1 MRLGHLLIVVINW
14 DNEMCE
20 CEIGSKNVVESK
32 TDTDPS
38 IDNYKLALKN
48 LGDAIKSAHK
58 TEEGK
63 KLSAEYWIGIV
74 SLLKKAKLGVSMM
87 ELGIDDEEEIKNTH
101 DATVKKV
108 KPTPAGEK
116 GEGGPRDG
124 ESPEAPTEEPKKEDS
139 DGDEEEEKPK
149 SVNEKSTSKSQQRLF
164 GMVHAYNKGELKKSD
179 VDSALYDKVKKIAT
193 GMTKTDAEDM
203 AKTNHDDLPE
213 KVPTDEFYDTMNH
226 LSILLSEQSF
236 DNIESDGSQFNINT
250 DNRKFTIKFDDK
262 FYMVSETYNFEL
274 GTKYDLQEVVD
285 TFVKLTKQTELNL
298 KREYE
303 TSL

>member
-1 MRLGHLLIVVINW
+1 MNNCSCQEHDLNSL
-14 DNEMCE
+14 E
-20 CEIGSKNVVESK
+20 ES
-32 TDTDPS
+32 TDPS
-38 IDNYKLALKN
+38 IGEYKLALKK
-48 LGDAIKSAHK
+48 LGIAIKSAHK

-63 KLSAEYWIGIV
+63 KLSGEYWSDIV
-74 SLLKKAKLGVSMM
+74 KLLKKAKLGVSMM
-87 ELGIDDEEEIKNTH
+87 ELGIDDEEEVKSTH
-101 DATVKKV
+101 DATIKKV

-124 ESPEAPTEEPKKEDS
+124 DKSEEPTEEPKSDDSVEDEKEDE
-139 DGDEEEEKPK
+139 DEKPK

-179 VDSALYDKVKKIAT
+179 VDSALYDKVKKIAN

-236 DNIESDGSQFNINT
+236 DNIESDGSEFSIDT
-250 DNRKFTIKFDDK
+250 ENRKFTIKFDDK
-262 FYMVSETYNFEL
+262 FYMVSEKYNFEL
-274 GTKYDLQEVVD
+274 GTESDLQEVVN
-285 TFVKLTKQTELNL
+285 TFVKLTKHSDFEL
-298 KREYE
+298 KTDYE
-303 TSL
+303 NSLS

>member
-1 MRLGHLLIVVINW
+1 
-14 DNEMCE
+14 MCE
-20 CEIGSKNVVESK
+20 CDHRSNTVVESESNS
-32 TDTDPS
+32 DPS

-48 LGDAIKSAHK
+48 LGGAIKSAHK

-63 KLSAEYWIGIV
+63 KLSAEYWLDIV

-101 DATVKKV
+101 DATIKKV

-116 GEGGPRDG
+116 GEGGPRDDA
-124 ESPEAPTEEPKKEDS
+124 SSEAPTEPPKKEDS
-139 DGDEEEEKPK
+139 DDEDEDDENLKV
-149 SVNEKSTSKSQQRLF
+149 VNEKSSSKSQQRLF
-164 GMVHAYNKGELKKSD
+164 GMVHAYNKGDLKKSD
-179 VDSALYDKVKKIAT
+179 VNSNLYDKVKKIAN
-193 GMTKTDAEDM
+193 GMTQDDAEDM
-203 AKTNHDDLPE
+203 AKTDHDDLPE

-236 DNIESDGSQFNINT
+236 DDIESDGSQFNINT

-262 FYMVSETYNFEL
+262 FYMVSEKYNFEL
-274 GTKYDLQEVVD
+274 GTRYDLQEVVD

>member
-1 MRLGHLLIVVINW
+1 MCKCGH
-14 DNEMCE
+14 
-20 CEIGSKNVVESK
+20 GSNRVVESESN
-32 TDTDPS
+32 TDPS

-48 LGDAIKSAHK
+48 LGGAIKSAHK

-63 KLSAEYWIGIV
+63 KLSAEYWLDIV

-124 ESPEAPTEEPKKEDS
+124 ESPEAPTETPKKEDS
-139 DGDEEEEKPK
+139 DDEDEDDENSKV
-149 SVNEKSTSKSQQRLF
+149 VNEKSTSKSQQRLF
-164 GMVHAYNKGELKKSD
+164 GMVHAYNKGDLKKDD
-179 VDSALYDKVKKIAT
+179 VDSDLYDKVKKIAN

-203 AKTNHDDLPE
+203 AKTDHSDLPE

-226 LSILLSEQSF
+226 LSILLSEQPF
-236 DNIESDGSQFNINT
+236 DSVESDGSEFNIDTN
-250 DNRKFTIKFDDK
+250 NRKFTIKFDDK
-262 FYMVSETYNFEL
+262 FYMVSEKYNFEL
-274 GTKYDLQEVVD
+274 GSTSDLSEVVD
-285 TFVKLTKQTELNL
+285 NFVKLTKQSEFLL
-298 KREYE
+298 KTEYE
-303 TSL
+303 ASV